1 MNFLIPRYDAW
12 VVAASIFIAC
22 LASYVALDLVQRI
35 RANRAQAAAA
45 WWLGG
50 SVAMGTGI
58 WSMHFVGMLAFRL
71 PTELAYSPWITFVS
85 WLAAVGVSAVGLGIA
100 ARGEASAVR
109 VQGGAVAMGT
119 GICAMHY
126 IGMAAIDITPAIV
139 WNAWLV
145 AASAAIAVVAS
156 AVALVIFFWL
166 RGMTT
171 RRGTSFKALAAVV
184 MGAAISGM
192 HYTGMAA
199 ANFVPDAVCVTAGAL
214 GGGQL
219 GSLVMIASGLLM
231 MATLLTSTLDARMQ
245 DRTERLAA
253 SLHSANSQLQIA
265 NLELQRR
272 AFLDPLTGLP
282 NRLLFEDRLMH
293 ALARAEGRAAN
304 RVAVLFIDLDGF
316 KPVNDSLSHAAGDEL
331 LKGVALRLGT
341 VARER
346 DTVARV
352 GGDEF
357 VLLAEDVVDI
367 ADAVTLATRVV
378 ASLSHPFASQGRT
391 LQVSA
396 SVGIAVHPEHGPASQ
411 LMVHAD
417 AAMHAAKRMGGN
429 TCALFES
436 HMNAGAAQQ
445 LALQSDLRHARA
457 RGQLVLHYQPKFDGA
472 RSQIRGVEALM
483 RWRHPEHGAISP
495 AVFIPMAERFGM
507 IKDLGDWAI
516 DEACRQM
523 RAWDEQGLRMR
534 VAVNLSVHQLRQDD
548 LIDNI
553 GAALARHRIEAER
566 LLCEITETVA
576 MEDIGATQHA
586 FDGLRRIGVFLSID
600 DFGTGY
606 SSLSYLRKLPATQ
619 LKIDRSFIQDLESS
633 ADARAVVDA
642 VVQLAHALGLKV
654 VAEGVETEGQR
665 DILLGLRCDELQG
678 YLFARPMPAD
688 DLFNWAAG
696 HNPVNDVPFSPSA
709 FGALVA
715 SLPLPETAPWEGA
728 SPDQEGGVTPGKM
741 A

>member
-1 MNFLIPRYDAW
+1 MKFLLPQYGAW
-12 VVAASIFIAC
+12 VVAASVFIAF

-35 RANRAQAAAA
+35 HANRAKAANA

-58 WSMHFVGMLAFRL
+58 WAMHFVGMLAFEL
-71 PTELAYSPWITFVS
+71 PIELGYSAPITFFS
-85 WLAAVGVSAVGLGIA
+85 WLAAVAVSAAGLRIA
-100 ARGEASAVR
+100 ARGEASAVQ
-109 VQGGAVAMGT
+109 VLGGAVAMGT
-119 GICAMHY
+119 GICVMHY
-126 IGMAAIDITPAIV
+126 TGMAAIDITPGIV
-139 WNAWLV
+139 WNRWLV
-145 AASAAIAVVAS
+145 AASAVIAIAAS
-156 AVALVIFFWL
+156 AAALRIFFWL

-171 RRGTSFKALAAVV
+171 RRGIWFKGLAAVV

-199 ANFVPDAVCVTAGAL
+199 ASFVPGAVCATEGML
-214 GGGQL
+214 GGEQL
-219 GSLVMIASGLLM
+219 GSLVGVASGLLL

-245 DRTERLAA
+245 DRATRLAA
-253 SLHSANSQLQIA
+253 SLQLANNQLQFA

-272 AFLDPLTGLP
+272 AFLDPLTDLP
-282 NRLLFEDRLMH
+282 NRLLFEDRLAH
-293 ALARAEGRAAN
+293 ALARGASPGAH

-316 KPVNDSLSHAAGDEL
+316 KLVNDSLSHAAGDEV
-331 LKGVALRLGT
+331 LKAVALRLGT

-357 VLLAEDVVDI
+357 VLLAEDLLGI
-367 ADAVTLATRVV
+367 ADAVTLAMRVV
-378 ASLSHPFASQGRT
+378 ASLSHPFTYRGST

-396 SVGIAVHPEHGPASQ
+396 SVGIAVHPDHGVASQ
-411 LMVHAD
+411 LMAHAD
-417 AAMHAAKRMGGN
+417 AAMYAAKRTGGN

-457 RGQLVLHYQPKFDGA
+457 RGQLVLHYQPKFDGQ
-472 RSQIRGVEALM
+472 RSQIRGLEALM
-483 RWRHPEHGAISP
+483 RWCHPAHGPIP
-495 AVFIPMAERFGM
+495 PNVFIPMAERFGL

-523 RAWDEQGLRMR
+523 RAWDDQGFRMR

-548 LIDNI
+548 LVANI
-553 GAALARHRIEAER
+553 NAALVRHGIDAER

-576 MEDIGATQHA
+576 MEDIEATQRA

-619 LKIDRSFIQDLESS
+619 VKIDRSFIHDLESS

-642 VVQLAHALGLKV
+642 VVKLAHALGLKV
-654 VAEGVETEGQR
+654 VAEGVETTGQR
-665 DILLGLRCDELQG
+665 DILLALRCDELQG
-678 YLFARPMPAD
+678 YLIARPMPPG

-696 HNPVNDVPFSPSA
+696 RNPVNSVPFSPSA
-709 FGALVA
+709 FI
-715 SLPLPETAPWEGA
+715 T
-728 SPDQEGGVTPGKM
+728 
-741 A
+741 